1 VRFIESHKSRFGVE
15 PICTVLS
22 EHGCPIAPSTYY
34 EARHRAV
41 SARAA
46 RDADLKVKIA
56 TAHKDNFGVYGA
68 RKVWLTL
75 NREGTPAARC
85 TVERLMKDLGL
96 QGARRGKRV
105 RTTIG
110 NDAAARPTDLV
121 GRDFNPLAPNRTWVA
136 DFTYC
141 STWSGMV
148 YVAFVIDAYSRRI
161 LGWRTATSMKT
172 ALVLDALEQA
182 IWTRARDG
190 VTDLSGL
197 VHHNDAGSQYTSI
210 AFTDRLIAAGVDPS
224 VGTIGDAYDNAL
236 AESIIGLF
244 KTEMVK
250 PRGPWRTPEQLEI
263 ATLEYVDW
271 FNHRRLFQAC
281 GDIPP
286 AQLEQA
292 FYAQRADLTEAVLS
306 TT

>member
-1 VRFIESHKSRFGVE
+1 MRFIEGHKSRFGVE

-34 EARHRAV
+34 QARHRAA
-41 SARAA
+41 SARAV

-56 TAHKDNFGVYGA
+56 KVHEDNFGVYGA

-96 QGARRGKRV
+96 QGARRGKRI
-105 RTTIG
+105 RTTIS
-110 NDAAARPTDLV
+110 NAAAARPVDLV
-121 GRDFNPLAPNRTWVA
+121 GRDFNPPAPNRTWVA

-141 STWSGMV
+141 PTWSGMV

-161 LGWRTATSMKT
+161 LGWRTATSMRT

-182 IWTRARDG
+182 IWTRAREG

-197 VHHNDAGSQYTSI
+197 VHHTDAGSQYTSI

-224 VGTIGDAYDNAL
+224 VGTVGDAYDNAL

-244 KTEMVK
+244 KTELVK
-250 PRGPWRTPEQLEI
+250 PRGPWRTPDQLEVAI
-263 ATLEYVDW
+263 LEYVDW

-286 AQLEQA
+286 AQLEEA
-292 FYAQRADLTEAVLS
+292 FYAQRADLAEAVLS

>member
-1 VRFIESHKSRFGVE
+1 MRFIEAHKSRFGVE

-22 EHGCPIAPSTYY
+22 EHGCPIAASTYY

-250 PRGPWRTPEQLEI
+250 PRGHGARPNNSRSPRWSMWT
-263 ATLEYVDW
+263 
-271 FNHRRLFQAC
+271 
-281 GDIPP
+281 G
-286 AQLEQA
+286 
-292 FYAQRADLTEAVLS
+292 S
-306 TT
+306 TTAACSRPAATSHQPN

>member
-1 VRFIESHKSRFGVE
+1 VRFIEAHKSRFGVE

-46 RDADLKVKIA
+46 RDADLRVKIA

-190 VTDLSGL
+190 VADLSGL

-286 AQLEQA
+286 TQLEQA

>member
-1 VRFIESHKSRFGVE
+1 MRFIEAHKSRFGVE

>member
-1 VRFIESHKSRFGVE
+1 VRFIEAHKSRFGVE

-75 NREGTPAARC
+75 NREGTSAARC

-271 FNHRRLFQAC
+271 FNHRRLFQTC

-292 FYAQRADLTEAVLS
+292 FYAQRADLTEAAFS

>member
-1 VRFIESHKSRFGVE
+1 VRFIEAHKSRFGVE

-56 TAHKDNFGVYGA
+56 TAHKGNFGVYGA

-250 PRGPWRTPEQLEI
+250 PRGPWRTPEQLAI

>member
-1 VRFIESHKSRFGVE
+1 MAARSPRR
-15 PICTVLS
+15 PT
-22 EHGCPIAPSTYY
+22 TR
-34 EARHRAV
+34 ARHRAV

-56 TAHKDNFGVYGA
+56 TAHKGNFGVYGA

-110 NDAAARPTDLV
+110 NDVAARPTDLV

-161 LGWRTATSMKT
+161 LGWRTAT
-172 ALVLDALEQA
+172 A
-182 IWTRARDG
+182 
-190 VTDLSGL
+190 
-197 VHHNDAGSQYTSI
+197 
-210 AFTDRLIAAGVDPS
+210 
-224 VGTIGDAYDNAL
+224 
-236 AESIIGLF
+236 
-244 KTEMVK
+244 
-250 PRGPWRTPEQLEI
+250 
-263 ATLEYVDW
+263 
-271 FNHRRLFQAC
+271 
-281 GDIPP
+281 
-286 AQLEQA
+286 
-292 FYAQRADLTEAVLS
+292 
-306 TT
+306 

>member
-1 VRFIESHKSRFGVE
+1 MRFIEAHKSRFGVE

-46 RDADLKVKIA
+46 RDADLRVKIA

-68 RKVWLTL
+68 RKIWLTL

-110 NDAAARPTDLV
+110 NDVAARPTDLV

-148 YVAFVIDAYSRRI
+148 YFAFVIDAYSRRI

-286 AQLEQA
+286 AQLELA

>member
-1 VRFIESHKSRFGVE
+1 MRFIEAHKSRFGVE

-96 QGARRGKRV
+96 QGARRGNRV